1 MMRNLLTCLA
11 LFAVQV
17 YGFQPSYGTRRLPYV
32 GIVASR
38 KVSSNTAST
47 TALGATIPTTNGA
60 YVPQNMTTPVGVVTA
75 KVTVEHGRGAWKD
88 YGDLDNLTPGKY
100 QIKCFNKISPKGL
113 ERLEQSK
120 YDVRLDGQ
128 DGSNAHAILLRSH
141 KLQESDVPVTCR
153 AIARAGAGVNNINVE
168 RMTELGIP
176 VFNTPGA
183 NANAVK
189 EIVFCGMF
197 LASRGILQGVQHVK
211 KLIQDDSLDKNQIA
225 PRIEKDKAQ
234 FKGREIKGKTLAVIG
249 LGNIG
254 AIVAQ
259 DAADGLGMKIVGYD
273 PYLSVENAMKLPRD
287 IKLVD
292 NVKAAVVDADYISIH
307 VPYSKNTH
315 GVISREI
322 IQAFKPDAVL
332 LNFARGELVDSDAML
347 DFLNQGEGG
356 MYVSDFYDE
365 TLCHHENM
373 MIMPHLGASTAEA
386 EDEAAAMAVET
397 LRDYLE
403 SGTIRQNCINFPSLV
418 LGHRQENTV
427 RFTIISQDSPG
438 ILGHIFDVFG
448 SANLNI
454 VQEVA
459 RTRGSISYTVLD
471 VDTTTHSEIEF
482 KQVQEQITMLP
493 GVLSSRVIYGKPGS
507 GYAKNIEGE
516 YFV

>member
-1 MMRNLLTCLA
+1 MRNVLTCLT

-17 YGFQPSYGTRRLPYV
+17 FGFQPSVGNRRLPYA
-32 GIVASR
+32 GIAIASPVNNNKR
-38 KVSSNTAST
+38 HAI
-47 TALGATIPTTNGA
+47 TALDATIPTTNGA
-60 YVPQNMTTPVGVVTA
+60 YVPANMTMPGSVTT
-75 KVTVEHGRGAWKD
+75 VINVEHGRGPWKE
-88 YGDLDNLTPGKY
+88 YGDVGKFQPGKY
-100 QIKCFNKISPKGL
+100 QIKCFNKISPVGL
-113 ERLEQSK
+113 ERLEAAK

-128 DGSNAHAILLRSH
+128 DGANAHAILLRSH

-153 AIARAGAGVNNINVE
+153 AIARAGAGVNNIDVE

-197 LASRGILQGVQHVK
+197 LASRGILQGVQHVQ
-211 KLIQDDSLDKNQIA
+211 KLRKDESVDKNKIA
-225 PRIEKDKAQ
+225 PQIEKDKAM

-292 NVKAAVVDADYISIH
+292 NVKDAVADADYITIH

-315 GVISREI
+315 GIISREI

-332 LNFARGELVDSDAML
+332 LNFARGELVDSEAML
-347 DFLNQGEGG
+347 DFLNQDQGG
-356 MYVSDFYDE
+356 KYVSDFYDE
-365 TLCHHENM
+365 KLIDHENM

-397 LRDYLE
+397 LQDYLE

-418 LGHRQENTV
+418 LNHRQEDTV
-427 RFTIISQDSPG
+427 RFTVISQDAPG
-438 ILGHIFDVFG
+438 VLGHIFDVFG

-493 GVLSSRVIYGKPGS
+493 GVMSSRVLFGKPGS
-507 GYAKNIEGE
+507 GYAKNIGGE

>member
-1 MMRNLLTCLA
+1 M
-11 LFAVQV
+11 FAMQV
-17 YGFQPSYGTRRLPYV
+17 LGFQPSFSNRRLPYA
-32 GIVASR
+32 GI
-38 KVSSNTAST
+38 AST
-47 TALGATIPTTNGA
+47 TKTTRRSHTAMNVAANGV
-60 YVPQNMTTPVGVVTA
+60 YLPSNMTTPVNPVVT
-75 KVTVEHGRGAWKD
+75 KINVEHGRGPLKEN
-88 YGDLDNLTPGKY
+88 GDSLDSMGMY
-100 QIKCFNKISPKGL
+100 QIKCFNKISPTGL
-113 ERLEQSK
+113 ERLDSSK

-197 LASRGILQGVQHVK
+197 LASRGIVQGVQHVK
-211 KLIQDDSLDKNQIA
+211 NLVKDTNEENKDQIA
-225 PRIEKDKAQ
+225 PQIEKDKAM

-259 DAADGLGMKIVGYD
+259 DAADGLGMNIVGYD

-292 NVKAAVVDADYISIH
+292 NVKDAVAEADYITVH

-315 GVISREI
+315 GIISPEI

-347 DFLNQGEGG
+347 EFLNQDQGG
-356 MYVSDFYDE
+356 KYVSDFYDE
-365 TLCHHENM
+365 KLCHHENM

-386 EDEAAAMAVET
+386 EDEAAGMAVET

-403 SGTIRQNCINFPSLV
+403 SGTIRNNCINFPSLV
-418 LGHRQENTV
+418 LGHRQEDTV
-427 RFTIISQDSPG
+427 RFTVISRDAPG
-438 ILGHIFDVFG
+438 VLGHIFDVFG
-448 SANLNI
+448 EANLNI

-471 VDTTTHSEIEF
+471 VDITTHSEIEF

-493 GVLSSRVIYGKPGS
+493 GVLSSRVLFGTPGS